1 MLELLEEIA
10 IKDAFENAKQKRNR
24 PKKKVARSFLG
35 FGRKKKTLS
44 DEESD
49 DVMVKGEAN
58 ELNKSES
65 DDLMVSDAET
75 EEWAPGNVA
84 YNDTDLNNK
93 YGLDLISGDEE

>member
-10 IKDAFENAKQKRNR
+10 VKDAFENAKQKRNR

-49 DVMVKGEAN
+49 DVMVSGDRVN
-58 ELNKSES
+58 ELN
-65 DDLMVSDAET
+65 
-75 EEWAPGNVA
+75 
-84 YNDTDLNNK
+84 
-93 YGLDLISGDEE
+93 